1 MFCKKCNGEVNLAV
15 GRCTVCGEP
24 VDDAAKSII
33 FQNLD
38 QLADRY
44 NINYDEP
51 KTQEEAVPEIMKTAA
66 PEPSSPKEKKAEA
79 DPYVR
84 PTFDEERFRR
94 LAGITKTADDDT
106 QKEPDSKTDAKD
118 AKEPESDQTKPES
131 KSESELSSEPQP
143 ESNAET
149 DTDDDE
155 DYENPFIRAVW
166 TNGIKR
172 GYMWLDKAI
181 TPATD
186 RLLAAYR
193 KLVPRKNRVKHSPF
207 KERLAIMLIALGI
220 IAAVVVLIFT
230 ITSCIP
236 DNIVGVW
243 QTDELLTIEFTE
255 EKTVIARAVTESG
268 EVCVI
273 KEGTYETKSTD
284 GNSSVIIIY
293 EDGTQSILYYS
304 IDGDT
309 GTFTNITNGKPPA
322 TYHRK

>member
-38 QLADRY
+38 QLVDRY

-51 KTQEEAVPEIMKTAA
+51 ETQEEAVPEIMKSAIAEPA
-66 PEPSSPKEKKAEA
+66 PPKEQKAEA

-94 LAGITKTADDDT
+94 LAGITENADDSNSEKKPDSET
-106 QKEPDSKTDAKD
+106 DIKDAQAPENDQPSPEPSAEPQSEPDASKTDD
-118 AKEPESDQTKPES
+118 A
-131 KSESELSSEPQP
+131 
-143 ESNAET
+143 
-149 DTDDDE
+149 DDEEE

-220 IAAVVVLIFT
+220 IAAVLVLVLT

-243 QTDELLTIEFTE
+243 QTDELLSIEFTE
-255 EKTVIARAVTESG
+255 EKTVLARAVTENG

-322 TYHRK
+322 TYHRQ

>member
-24 VDDAAKSII
+24 VDDAAKSVI

-44 NINYDEP
+44 NISYDAPE
-51 KTQEEAVPEIMKTAA
+51 KQEEDVPEIMKTAVA
-66 PEPSSPKEKKAEA
+66 ETTAPKEKKAET
-79 DPYVR
+79 DPYAR
-84 PTFDEERFRR
+84 PKFDEERFRR
-94 LAGITKTADDDT
+94 LAGITESADDDSG
-106 QKEPDSKTDAKD
+106 KDPDGKPQTTDTKA
-118 AKEPESDQTKPES
+118 PESDQPTPEPS
-131 KSESELSSEPQP
+131 DEPQP
-143 ESNAET
+143 ESALSET
-149 DTDDDE
+149 DETDDTE

-207 KERLAIMLIALGI
+207 KERLAIMLIAFGI
-220 IAAVVVLIFT
+220 IAAVVILIFT

-243 QTDELLTIEFTE
+243 QTDNLLTIEFTE

-322 TYHRK
+322 TYHRQ